1 VRLSRL
7 CSWDMFSLAANG
19 FSTLISFG
27 FGGPLSTSNTIMLWT
42 SSRAVSVSS
51 GDSHSFFFAQI
62 NCSLVATCTFYV
74 AKTKFLARLQPD
86 KEFRW
91 DYDFLEIGNGYS
103 PDYAFGMSDFNG
115 DYHSEDDGWTTGSSS
130 SVSSGCRSPVED
142 TQSVWESGSETLAGH
157 SDTEGIDVVVDD
169 RR

>member
-1 VRLSRL
+1 
-7 CSWDMFSLAANG
+7 M
-19 FSTLISFG
+19 
-27 FGGPLSTSNTIMLWT
+27 
-42 SSRAVSVSS
+42 
-51 GDSHSFFFAQI
+51 
-62 NCSLVATCTFYV
+62 ATCTFYV

-103 PDYAFGMSDFNG
+103 PDYTFGMSDFNG

-130 SVSSGCRSPVED
+130 SVSSGCRSPVDD
-142 TQSVWESGSETLAGH
+142 TLSVWESGSETLAGH
-157 SDTEGIDVVVDD
+157 SDTEGIDVVIDD